1 MPNPFIS
8 TIDPYNFA
16 PTTQGTG
23 LQDQFNAQALQQMG
37 QLAGQAGQPVAPQG
51 STNALALASALRGKQ
66 PTSTT
71 DFLTGNYSAPQVGIN
86 PNSKLGYNIDSY
98 SNYGLK

>member
-23 LQDQFNAQALQQMG
+23 LQDQFNAQTLQQMG
-37 QLAGQAGQPVAPQG
+37 QLAGQAGQTSAPQG
-51 STNALALASALRGKQ
+51 SNNAMALANMLRKGA
-66 PTSTT
+66 TSNT
-71 DFLTGNYSAPQVGIN
+71 DFLTGNYSAPSVGIN
-86 PNSKLGYNIDSY
+86 PNATLGYNIDSF